1 MSNLLA
7 ASIGIMATK
16 RSQRL
21 QITSDRASIQTQ
33 SNIATPSGFNADT
46 GVYIATTAD
55 GSEVQYAKG
64 NFRNQPSLISVV
76 SSQNSQIAFG
86 DWQ

>member
-1 MSNLLA
+1 MSDLFIN
-7 ASIGIMATK
+7 STFIMSVK

-21 QITSDRASIQTQ
+21 KVVSDRVATQTQ
-33 SNIATPSGFNADT
+33 SFVATPSGFNADT
-46 GVYIATTAD
+46 GIYIATTAD
-55 GSEVQYAKG
+55 GSEVQYSKG
-64 NFRNQPSLISVV
+64 NFRNQPNLISVV